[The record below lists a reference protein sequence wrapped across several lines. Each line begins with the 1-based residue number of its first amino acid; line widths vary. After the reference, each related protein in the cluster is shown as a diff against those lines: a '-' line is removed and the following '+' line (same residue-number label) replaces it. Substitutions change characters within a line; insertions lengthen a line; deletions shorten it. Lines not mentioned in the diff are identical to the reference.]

1 MQLIFFNM
9 QLIYLDNRDTYVNI
23 KHIHVN
29 LMHMDVLM
37 LLVNNT
43 KLHVSQIAERSIVL
57 KMINTNRVF
66 FRLLTNIGIG
76 SHKAKKAASI
86 YSINCRTAG
95 YRMSKNT
102 MARCPDTHNWLKY
115 SFGSMAGCK
124 AGMSVWLDC
133 LYVLNVRSWRVYM
146 GPKTIYSNKQS
157 QDTVGLLK
165 CTYSLRQDILLSI
178 DALQKYTPYLLA
190 IKHSLR

>member
-1 MQLIFFNM
+1 MQLIIFNM

-57 KMINTNRVF
+57 KMINTNRLF

-115 SFGSMAGCK
+115 SFWSMAGCK

-133 LYVLNVRSWRVYM
+133 LYVLNVRIAGESIWDLRQYIQRNNQKILWV
-146 GPKTIYSNKQS
+146 YSNAL
-157 QDTVGLLK
+157 TVLDK
-165 CTYSLRQDILLSI
+165 TYF
-178 DALQKYTPYLLA
+178 
-190 IKHSLR
+190 